1 MGKIF
6 FNKLKF
12 LTFYI
17 CAILVS
23 ALFCLSVA
31 LVYAQK
37 QISYKT
43 YDPQTG
49 EVSNR
54 LYALVEDIPSGGYK
68 IHWVIE
74 GNGFKVEEDY
84 ILGPDHETLW
94 WHVVDD
100 QRKTDYTGERKRNE
114 IFIDGQFSGTR
125 IQKIIQIDKKAF
137 YYNPKFGLV
146 NFVRSG
152 KEAESFWGFR
162 QDELKVYP
170 MKAVNKGA
178 EIITVDGGD
187 VEAIKVDWTV
197 DDFRSFFFRRTYWFR
212 KSDGLYIKQ
221 MVDGGKFRELVSEQ

>member
-114 IFIDGQFSGTR
+114 IFIDGQFSGAR

-170 MKAVNKGA
+170 MKAVNKGQRLLLLTEA
-178 EIITVDGGD
+178 MWRLLKSIGPLMIFGHFFSGVPIGFVNQMACILSRWLTVGN
-187 VEAIKVDWTV
+187 
-197 DDFRSFFFRRTYWFR
+197 
-212 KSDGLYIKQ
+212 
-221 MVDGGKFRELVSEQ
+221 SEN